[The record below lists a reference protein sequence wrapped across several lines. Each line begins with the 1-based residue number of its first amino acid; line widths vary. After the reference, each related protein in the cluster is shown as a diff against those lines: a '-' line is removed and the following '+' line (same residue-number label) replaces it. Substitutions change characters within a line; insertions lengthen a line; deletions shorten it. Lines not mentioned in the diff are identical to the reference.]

1 MRACVRLIRS
11 GERAPAQGKKRKS
24 SACAQTDCN
33 TASLWMLALME
44 RNLVAA
50 YIESPQQSRAPRLLA
65 IAEANGKRRSRPLG
79 TRRGIRGT
87 RDARAALVTRY

>member
-1 MRACVRLIRS
+1 MRACGLSVR
-11 GERAPAQGKKRKS
+11 GKRAPAQGKKKKEARR
-24 SACAQTDCN
+24 AHRLTVN

-44 RNLVAA
+44 RNLAAA

-65 IAEANGKRRSRPLG
+65 IADANGKRRSRPLG

>member
-1 MRACVRLIRS
+1 MRACGLSVRGSARPRKEKK
-11 GERAPAQGKKRKS
+11 ERARRAHRL
-24 SACAQTDCN
+24 TVN

-44 RNLVAA
+44 RNLAAA